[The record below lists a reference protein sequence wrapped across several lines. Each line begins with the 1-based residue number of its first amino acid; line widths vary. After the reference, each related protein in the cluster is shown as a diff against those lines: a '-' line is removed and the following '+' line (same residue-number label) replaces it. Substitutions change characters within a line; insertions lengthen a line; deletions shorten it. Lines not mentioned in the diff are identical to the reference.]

1 MSTIFFQSSMPRAG
15 STLLQNVLAQN
26 PDIYAT
32 PTSGVLEL
40 TFAARH
46 MFNESNEFQAQDSE
60 TMKDGLIG
68 FLNEGIHGWYDNI
81 TDKPYVVDKSR
92 GWGIHY
98 DFLDAFLEYEPKI
111 ICMVRDL
118 RQIIASMEKKFREN
132 PLAHDPIVNWA
143 EMSGTT
149 VEKRADVWLQTQPVG
164 LALERF
170 GEIIKRGWD
179 KHMLFVKFED
189 FTKYPDEEMD
199 RIYDYLELDSYT
211 GHDFNKV
218 EQTTKED
225 DTVYG
230 IYGDHKINPVVSE
243 LPQDYIDV
251 LGVKTC
257 DHIKEVGE
265 FYFKYF
271 NY

>member
-1 MSTIFFQSSMPRAG
+1 
-15 STLLQNVLAQN
+15 
-26 PDIYAT
+26 
-32 PTSGVLEL
+32 
-40 TFAARH
+40 
-46 MFNESNEFQAQDSE
+46 
-60 TMKDGLIG
+60 
-68 FLNEGIHGWYDNI
+68 
-81 TDKPYVVDKSR
+81 
-92 GWGIHY
+92 
-98 DFLDAFLEYEPKI
+98 
-111 ICMVRDL
+111 
-118 RQIIASMEKKFREN
+118 MEKKFREN
-132 PLAHDPIVNWA
+132 PLTHDPIVNWS

-257 DHIKEVGE
+257 DHIKEVGQ

>member
-1 MSTIFFQSSMPRAG
+1 MATIFFQSSMPRAG

-40 TFAARH
+40 TFAARA
-46 MFNESNEFQAQDSE
+46 MFNESNEFQAQDSK
-60 TMKDGLIG
+60 TMEDGLVG

-132 PLAHDPIVNWA
+132 PLGHDPIVNWA
-143 EMSGTT
+143 EMSGTSI
-149 VEKRADVWLQTQPVG
+149 EKRADVWLRTQPVG

-170 GEIIKRGWD
+170 GEIINRGWD

-189 FTKYPDEEMD
+189 FTKYPEGEMD
-199 RIYDYLELDSYT
+199 RIYDYLELDSYS
-211 GHDFNKV
+211 GHDFNNVK
-218 EQTTKED
+218 QTTKED

-251 LGVKTC
+251 LGVKTSTY
-257 DHIKEVGE
+257 IKDVGE

>member
-1 MSTIFFQSSMPRAG
+1 MATIFFQSSMPRSG
-15 STLLQNVLAQN
+15 STLLQNILAQN
-26 PDIYAT
+26 PEIYAS
-32 PTSGVLEL
+32 PTSGVLDL
-40 TFAARH
+40 TFAVRQ
-46 MFNESNEFQAQDSE
+46 MFTDSQEFKAQDGQ
-60 TMKDGLIG
+60 TMEKGLVG
-68 FLNEGIHGWYDNI
+68 FLNEGIHGWYENI
-81 TDKPYVVDKSR
+81 TDKSYIVDKSR

-98 DFLDAFLEYEPKI
+98 DFLEAFLEYDPKI

-118 RQIIASMEKKFREN
+118 RQIVSSMEKKFRDN
-132 PLAHDPIVNWA
+132 PLVYDPIVNWA

-149 VEKRADVWLQTQPVG
+149 VEKRADEWLQVQPLG

-179 KHMLFVKFED
+179 KHMLFVKFENL
-189 FTKYPDEEMD
+189 TKYPKKEME
-199 RIYDYLELDSYT
+199 RIYEYLEIDSYN
-211 GHDFNKV
+211 HNFKNV
-218 EQTTKED
+218 EQSTKED

-230 IYGDHKINPVVSE
+230 IYGDHKINPVVTN

-257 DHIKEVGE
+257 DYIKEVGE

-271 NY
+271 KYV